1 MVRNAQ
7 FLQSFDE
14 QTPIQ
19 AGYTFEEIAA
29 STLDN
34 FELNQ
39 RIYCKICAE
48 ATCRPDQVNSKEDL
62 LAFQIQQNNRLFF

>member
-7 FLQSFDE
+7 FSQYFDE
-14 QTPIQ
+14 QTPTR

-39 RIYCKICAE
+39 RTCCKIDGAVICQPVQAH
-48 ATCRPDQVNSKEDL
+48 SKEDL
-62 LAFQIQQNNRLFF
+62 LAFQIQQNNSLFS